1 MGIIKFG
8 TKFKARPLKSP
19 GDRRKR
25 MKAQMQRLIK
35 AGWDKT
41 KVVKLDAMAL
51 REALKTL

>member
-1 MGIIKFG
+1 MGNVKFG

-19 GDRRKR
+19 GKRRER
-25 MKAQMQRLIK
+25 VKAHMQRLIK
-35 AGWDKT
+35 AGWPKA

>member
-1 MGIIKFG
+1 MGNIKYG
-8 TKFKARPLKSP
+8 TKFKARPMKSP

-25 MKAQMQRLIK
+25 VKAHMQRLIK
-35 AGWDKT
+35 AGWPKD